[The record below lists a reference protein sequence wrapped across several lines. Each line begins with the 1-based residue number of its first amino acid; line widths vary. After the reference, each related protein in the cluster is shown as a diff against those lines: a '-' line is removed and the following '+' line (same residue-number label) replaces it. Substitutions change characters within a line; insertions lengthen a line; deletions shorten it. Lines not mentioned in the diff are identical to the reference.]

1 MNLSCSVIADL
12 LPLYAENL
20 AGAESRALVEEHLK
34 TCSAC
39 RKRLE
44 ELKTPAAVPASAPA
58 PLKQVRRA
66 VRRKRHIAV
75 LLAVLL
81 SLAAA
86 VGVFGALSTP
96 EYLPQTKAVR
106 LETREDGL
114 VTIEFLP
121 GVTGYD
127 LKSEKLPD
135 SDGVSY
141 SISAYSTALAR
152 LTKCGTPQEIVLNP
166 QKERIDLV
174 YYCEM
179 DGGDDVLLYGETE
192 GGRITLPRLALSF
205 YALTAFAAV
214 VAGAVLTLVFH
225 KKARLRGWLI
235 DLTLLPACWLAA
247 QLCIRGTALTSYAL
261 TRDFALAALLAALL
275 YAACV
280 VFHRA
285 VLGKK
290 R

>member
-1 MNLSCSVIADL
+1 MNLPCSVIADL

-20 AGAESRALVEEHLK
+20 AGAESRALVEEHLNG
-34 TCSAC
+34 CPAC
-39 RKRLE
+39 RARLE
-44 ELKTPAAVPASAPA
+44 ELKTPAAVPAADPA

-66 VRRKRHIAV
+66 VRRKRRIAV

-96 EYLPQTKAVR
+96 EYLPQARAVR

-121 GVTGYD
+121 GVTSYE
-127 LKSEKLPD
+127 LTREKLPD
-135 SDGVSY
+135 SGGISY
-141 SISAYSTALAR
+141 SLSAYSTALAR
-152 LTKCGTPQEIVLNP
+152 LTGSGTPQEIVLNP
-166 QKERIDLV
+166 QQERLERV

-179 DGGDDVLLYGETE
+179 TGSDDVLLYGDAD
-192 GGRITLPRLALSF
+192 GGRITLPRLSLSF
-205 YALTAFAAV
+205 YALAAFAAV
-214 VAGAVLTLVFH
+214 TAGVVLTLVFH
-225 KKARLRGWLI
+225 KNARLRGWLI

-247 QLCIRGTALTSYAL
+247 QLCICGVSLTSYTL
-261 TRDFALAALLAALL
+261 TRDFVLAALLAALL

-280 VFHRA
+280 VLHRA

-290 R
+290 H